1 MPAEG
6 EAGVSK
12 EIFKDR
18 ERAFEADYFRKQDEK
33 LLEKMREKAALQEV
47 AQALAEKLRVDDQE
61 LLHRVAALGLTRDT
75 GAAILLAPLVQV
87 AWAEGAVTERER
99 EALFEIAASRGVG
112 RDSPPGV
119 QLEAWLRE
127 RPPDALFETAV
138 EVMKAG
144 LALLTPAE
152 RDERIRGIVDGCRRV
167 ADASGGGLAKL
178 IGIGSGVSGEE
189 ASVLDAITKKLRAGG
204 PRR

>member
-1 MPAEG
+1 MRAEG
-6 EAGVSK
+6 EARVSK

-61 LLHRVAALGLTRDT
+61 LLQRVAALGLTRDT

-99 EALFEIAASRGVG
+99 EVLFEIAASRGVERG
-112 RDSPPGV
+112 SPPGE

-127 RPPDALFETAV
+127 RPPDALFDTA
-138 EVMKAG
+138 MAILKTG
-144 LALLTPAE
+144 IALLEPAE
-152 RDERIRGIVDGCRRV
+152 RDERIRDIAEGCRRV

-189 ASVLDAITKKLRAGG
+189 ASVLDAITAKLRAGG